1 MGGHDQGG
9 SAAAGHQG
17 RLALVFGITVAILA
31 AEVAGA
37 LASGSLTLLA
47 DAGHMLADA
56 AGIGLSLLA
65 IRFAQRP
72 PSQARTFGYLR
83 LEILAAALN
92 ALLLFAVAV
101 FVIVEAVRRLV
112 HPPAVAS
119 GIMLAFGII
128 ALCGN
133 ACSLLLLR
141 RGQGESLNIR
151 GAFLEVLSDFLGAAA
166 VIAAAV
172 IIGLTGF
179 ERADPI
185 ASLLI
190 ATLII
195 PRTWQLLRQAT
206 DVLLEATP
214 KNVDLEQVRRHMLQ
228 TPGVVDVH
236 DLHAW
241 TITSGVNVLSAH
253 VVVTDEG
260 LAGRVLDQL
269 GGCLADHFDIEHST
283 FQIEPPVTAIM
294 SRSCTGEGHV
304 RSPDLAGGGR
314 AERPLVQ
321 AGRPRRDW
329 PLRYRA

>member
-1 MGGHDQGG
+1 MSGHVHGG
-9 SAAAGHQG
+9 STAAGHIS
-17 RLALVFGITVAILA
+17 RLMIVFGITVVILV

-37 LASGSLTLLA
+37 VASGSLTLLA
-47 DAGHMLADA
+47 DAGHMLTDA
-56 AGIGLSLLA
+56 GGIGLSLLA
-65 IRFAQRP
+65 IHVGQRS

-83 LEILAAALN
+83 LEILAAAFN
-92 ALLLFAVAV
+92 ALLLFAVGI
-101 FVIVEAVRRLV
+101 FVIVEAIRRLI

-151 GAFLEVLSDFLGAAA
+151 GAFLEVLSDFLGAGA
-166 VIAAAV
+166 VIVAAV

-190 ATLII
+190 AALII
-195 PRTWQLLRQAT
+195 PRTWRLLRQAG

-214 KNVDLEQVRRHMLQ
+214 KDVNLADVRRHMLA
-228 TPGVVDVH
+228 TDGVIDVH

-253 VVVTDEG
+253 VVVSDEG
-260 LAGRVLDQL
+260 LGGSVLDLL
-269 GGCLADHFDIEHST
+269 GECLADHFDIEHST
-283 FQIEPPVTAIM
+283 FQIEPP
-294 SRSCTGEGHV
+294 GH
-304 RSPDLAGGGR
+304 
-314 AERPLVQ
+314 
-321 AGRPRRDW
+321 RDHE
-329 PLRYRA
+329 PILHR

>member
-1 MGGHDQGG
+1 MSGHVHGG
-9 SAAAGHQG
+9 SSAAGHKD
-17 RLALVFGITVAILA
+17 RLMIVFGITLAILV

-37 LASGSLTLLA
+37 VASGSLTLLA
-47 DAGHMLADA
+47 DAGHMLTDA
-56 AGIGLSLLA
+56 GGIGLSLLA
-65 IRFAQRP
+65 IHVGQRS

-83 LEILAAALN
+83 LEILAAAFN
-92 ALLLFAVAV
+92 ALLLFAVGI
-101 FVIVEAVRRLV
+101 FVIVEAIRRLI

-151 GAFLEVLSDFLGAAA
+151 GAFLEVLSDFLGAGA
-166 VIAAAV
+166 VIVAAV

-190 ATLII
+190 AALII
-195 PRTWQLLRQAT
+195 PRTWRLLRQAG

-214 KNVDLEQVRRHMLQ
+214 KDVNLADVRRHMMA
-228 TPGVVDVH
+228 TDGVIDVH

-253 VVVTDEG
+253 VVVSDEG
-260 LAGRVLDQL
+260 LGGPVLDQL
-269 GGCLADHFDIEHST
+269 GECLADHFDIEHST
-283 FQIEPPVTAIM
+283 FQIEPP
-294 SRSCTGEGHV
+294 GH
-304 RSPDLAGGGR
+304 
-314 AERPLVQ
+314 
-321 AGRPRRDW
+321 RDHE
-329 PLRYRA
+329 PILHR

>member
-1 MGGHDQGG
+1 
-9 SAAAGHQG
+9 
-17 RLALVFGITVAILA
+17 VFAITVAILV

-37 LASGSLTLLA
+37 VASGSLTLLA

-56 AGIGLSLLA
+56 GGIGLSLLA
-65 IRFAQRP
+65 IHIGQRS

-83 LEILAAALN
+83 LEILAAAFN
-92 ALLLFAVAV
+92 ALLLFAVGI
-101 FVIVEAVRRLV
+101 FVIVEAIRRLI
-112 HPPAVAS
+112 HPPEVAS

-133 ACSLLLLR
+133 ACSLLVLR

-151 GAFLEVLSDFLGAAA
+151 GAFLEVLSDFLGAGA
-166 VIAAAV
+166 VIVAAV

-190 ATLII
+190 AALII
-195 PRTWQLLRQAT
+195 PRTWRLLRQAG

-214 KNVDLEQVRRHMLQ
+214 KDVDLADVRRHMLA
-228 TPGVVDVH
+228 TDGVIDVH

-253 VVVTDEG
+253 VVVSDEG
-260 LAGRVLDQL
+260 LGGPVLDQL
-269 GGCLADHFDIEHST
+269 GECLADHFDIEHST
-283 FQIEPPVTAIM
+283 FQIEPP
-294 SRSCTGEGHV
+294 GH
-304 RSPDLAGGGR
+304 
-314 AERPLVQ
+314 
-321 AGRPRRDW
+321 RDHE
-329 PLRYRA
+329 PILHR

>member
-1 MGGHDQGG
+1 MSTGHSHGG
-9 SAAAGHQG
+9 SVAAGHRG
-17 RLALVFGITVAILA
+17 RLTLVLGITLAILA

-37 LASGSLTLLA
+37 LWSGSLTLLA
-47 DAGHMLADA
+47 DAGHMLMDA
-56 AGIGLSLLA
+56 GGIALALLA
-65 IRFAQRP
+65 ISFGQRS

-101 FVIVEAVRRLV
+101 FVIVEAIRRLI
-112 HPPAVAS
+112 HPPQVAS
-119 GIMLAFGII
+119 GIMLAFGIF

-141 RGQGESLNIR
+141 TGQGESLNIR

-166 VIAAAV
+166 VIVAAAV
-172 IIGLTGF
+172 IEVTGF

-185 ASLLI
+185 ASLAI
-190 ATLII
+190 GVLII

-214 KNVDLEQVRRHMLQ
+214 KDVDLEEIRRHMLA
-228 TPGVVDVH
+228 TRGVIDVH

-253 VVVTDEG
+253 VVVSDEALG
-260 LAGRVLDQL
+260 GPVLDQL

-283 FQIEPPVTAIM
+283 FQIEPP
-294 SRSCTGEGHV
+294 GH
-304 RSPDLAGGGR
+304 
-314 AERPLVQ
+314 
-321 AGRPRRDW
+321 RDHE
-329 PLRYRA
+329 PILHR

>member
-1 MGGHDQGG
+1 MSGHVHGG
-9 SAAAGHQG
+9 SAAAEHKG
-17 RLALVFGITVAILA
+17 RLTVVLGITVAILA

-37 LASGSLTLLA
+37 LVSGSLTLLA
-47 DAGHMLADA
+47 DAGHMLTDA
-56 AGIGLSLLA
+56 GGIGLSLLA
-65 IRFAQRP
+65 IGFGQRS

-83 LEILAAALN
+83 LEILAAAVN
-92 ALLLFAVAV
+92 ALLLFAVGV
-101 FVIVEAVRRLV
+101 FVIVEAIRRLI
-112 HPPAVAS
+112 HPPEVAS

-151 GAFLEVLSDFLGAAA
+151 GAFLEVLSDFLGAGA
-166 VIAAAV
+166 VIVAAV
-172 IIGLTGF
+172 IIAVTGF

-190 ATLII
+190 AALII
-195 PRTWQLLRQAT
+195 PRTWRLLRQAG

-214 KNVDLEQVRRHMLQ
+214 KDVDLDEVRGHMLA
-228 TPGVVDVH
+228 TDGVIDVH

-253 VVVTDEG
+253 VVVSADMPG
-260 LAGRVLDQL
+260 GRVLDQL

-283 FQIEPPVTAIM
+283 FQIEPP
-294 SRSCTGEGHV
+294 GH
-304 RSPDLAGGGR
+304 
-314 AERPLVQ
+314 
-321 AGRPRRDW
+321 RDHE
-329 PLRYRA
+329 PILHR

>member
-1 MGGHDQGG
+1 MSGGHGHGG
-9 SAAAGHQG
+9 SVAVEHKG
-17 RLALVFGITVAILA
+17 RLTLVLGITVAILA

-37 LASGSLTLLA
+37 LWSGSLTLLA
-47 DAGHMLADA
+47 DAGHMLMDA
-56 AGIGLSLLA
+56 GGIALALLA
-65 IRFAQRP
+65 IRFGRRS

-101 FVIVEAVRRLV
+101 FVIVEAVRRLI
-112 HPPAVAS
+112 HPPEVAS
-119 GIMLAFGII
+119 GIMLGFGIA

-172 IIGLTGF
+172 VIAVTGF
-179 ERADPI
+179 ELADPI

-190 ATLII
+190 GVLII

-214 KNVDLEQVRRHMLQ
+214 KNVDLGEVRRHMLA
-228 TPGVVDVH
+228 THGVIDVH

-253 VVVTDEG
+253 VVVDAEG
-260 LAGRVLDQL
+260 LGGPVLDQL
-269 GGCLADHFDIEHST
+269 GECLSDHFDIEHST
-283 FQIEPPVTAIM
+283 FQIEPP
-294 SRSCTGEGHV
+294 GH
-304 RSPDLAGGGR
+304 
-314 AERPLVQ
+314 
-321 AGRPRRDW
+321 RDHE
-329 PLRYRA
+329 PILHR

>member
-1 MGGHDQGG
+1 MGAGPGHSG
-9 SAAAGHQG
+9 SAAVAHKG
-17 RLALVFGITVAILA
+17 RLRLVLAITLAILA
-31 AEVAGA
+31 AEVTGA
-37 LASGSLTLLA
+37 LLSGSLTLLA
-47 DAGHMLADA
+47 DAGHMLMDA
-56 AGIGLSLLA
+56 GGITLALLA
-65 IRFAQRP
+65 ISFGQRS
-72 PSQARTFGYLR
+72 PSQARTFGGLR

-92 ALLLFAVAV
+92 ALLLFAVSV
-101 FVIVEAVRRLV
+101 FVIAEAVRRLI
-112 HPPAVAS
+112 HPPEVAS
-119 GIMLAFGII
+119 GIMLVFGII

-141 RGQGESLNIR
+141 HGQGESLNIR

-172 IIGLTGF
+172 IIAVTGF

-190 ATLII
+190 GAMII

-214 KNVDLEQVRRHMLQ
+214 KNVDLDDVRRHMLE
-228 TPGVVDVH
+228 TRGVIDVH

-253 VVVTDEG
+253 VVVTGEAASG
-260 LAGRVLDQL
+260 PVLDQL

-283 FQIEPPVTAIM
+283 FQIEPP
-294 SRSCTGEGHV
+294 GH
-304 RSPDLAGGGR
+304 
-314 AERPLVQ
+314 
-321 AGRPRRDW
+321 RDHE
-329 PLRYRA
+329 PILHR

>member
-1 MGGHDQGG
+1 MGTGHGHSG
-9 SAAAGHQG
+9 SAAVAHKG
-17 RLALVFGITVAILA
+17 RLRLVLAIALAILA
-31 AEVAGA
+31 AEVTGA
-37 LASGSLTLLA
+37 LLSGSLTLLA
-47 DAGHMLADA
+47 DAGHMLMDAD
-56 AGIGLSLLA
+56 GITLALLA
-65 IRFAQRP
+65 ISFGQRS

-92 ALLLFAVAV
+92 ALLLFAVSV
-101 FVIVEAVRRLV
+101 FVIAEAVRRLI
-112 HPPAVAS
+112 HPPEVAS
-119 GIMLAFGII
+119 GIMLVFGIV

-141 RGQGESLNIR
+141 HGQGESLNIR

-172 IIGLTGF
+172 IIAVTGF

-190 ATLII
+190 GAMII

-206 DVLLEATP
+206 GVLLEATP
-214 KNVDLEQVRRHMLQ
+214 KNVDLDEVRRHMLE
-228 TPGVVDVH
+228 TRGVIDVH

-253 VVVTDEG
+253 VVVTGEAASG
-260 LAGRVLDQL
+260 PVLDQL

-283 FQIEPPVTAIM
+283 FQIEPP
-294 SRSCTGEGHV
+294 GH
-304 RSPDLAGGGR
+304 
-314 AERPLVQ
+314 
-321 AGRPRRDW
+321 RDHE
-329 PLRYRA
+329 PILHR

>member
-1 MGGHDQGG
+1 
-9 SAAAGHQG
+9 
-17 RLALVFGITVAILA
+17 LA

-37 LASGSLTLLA
+37 LWSGSLTLLA
-47 DAGHMLADA
+47 DAGHMLTDA
-56 AGIGLSLLA
+56 GGIGLSLLA
-65 IRFAQRP
+65 IHFGQRS

-92 ALLLFAVAV
+92 ALLLFAIGI
-101 FVIVEAVRRLV
+101 FVIVEAVRRLI
-112 HPPAVAS
+112 HPPEVAS
-119 GIMLAFGII
+119 GIMLTFGII

-166 VIAAAV
+166 VIVAAV

-179 ERADPI
+179 QRADPI

-190 ATLII
+190 AALII
-195 PRTWQLLRQAT
+195 PRTWRLLRQAG

-214 KNVDLEQVRRHMLQ
+214 QDVDLDEVRRHMLE
-228 TPGVVDVH
+228 TDRVIDVH

-253 VVVTDEG
+253 VVVDDEALG
-260 LAGRVLDQL
+260 GQVLDHL
-269 GGCLADHFDIEHST
+269 SGCLADHFDIEHST
-283 FQIEPPVTAIM
+283 FQIEPP
-294 SRSCTGEGHV
+294 GH
-304 RSPDLAGGGR
+304 
-314 AERPLVQ
+314 
-321 AGRPRRDW
+321 RDHE
-329 PLRYRA
+329 PILHR

>member
-1 MGGHDQGG
+1 MGAGPGHSG
-9 SAAAGHQG
+9 SAAVAHKG
-17 RLALVFGITVAILA
+17 RLRLVLAITLAILA
-31 AEVAGA
+31 AEVTGA
-37 LASGSLTLLA
+37 LLSGSLTLLA
-47 DAGHMLADA
+47 DAGHMLMDA
-56 AGIGLSLLA
+56 VGITLALLA
-65 IRFAQRP
+65 ISFGQRS
-72 PSQARTFGYLR
+72 PSQARTFGDLR

-92 ALLLFAVAV
+92 ALLLFAVSV
-101 FVIVEAVRRLV
+101 FVIAEAVRRLI

-119 GIMLAFGII
+119 GIMLAFGIV

-141 RGQGESLNIR
+141 HGQGESLNIR

-172 IIGLTGF
+172 IIAVTGF

-190 ATLII
+190 GAMII

-214 KNVDLEQVRRHMLQ
+214 KNVDIDDVRRHMLE
-228 TPGVVDVH
+228 TRGVIDVH

-253 VVVTDEG
+253 VVVTGEAASG
-260 LAGRVLDQL
+260 PVLDQL

-283 FQIEPPVTAIM
+283 FQIEPP
-294 SRSCTGEGHV
+294 GH
-304 RSPDLAGGGR
+304 
-314 AERPLVQ
+314 
-321 AGRPRRDW
+321 RDHE
-329 PLRYRA
+329 PILHR

>member
-1 MGGHDQGG
+1 MGGGHGHGG
-9 SAAAGHQG
+9 SAAAQHKG
-17 RLALVFGITVAILA
+17 RLKLVFGITVAILV

-37 LASGSLTLLA
+37 RASGSLALLA
-47 DAGHMLADA
+47 DAGHMLMDA
-56 AGIGLSLLA
+56 GGIALALLA
-65 IRFAQRP
+65 ISFGQRS

-101 FVIVEAVRRLV
+101 FVIVEAVRRLI

-119 GIMLAFGII
+119 GIMLIFGIV

-141 RGQGESLNIR
+141 HGQGESLNVR

-166 VIAAAV
+166 VIVAAVVIAAA
-172 IIGLTGF
+172 GF

-185 ASLLI
+185 ASLVI
-190 ATLII
+190 GVLII

-206 DVLLEATP
+206 DVPLEATP
-214 KNVDLEQVRRHMLQ
+214 KNVDLGEVRRHMLA
-228 TPGVVDVH
+228 THGVVDVH

-253 VVVTDEG
+253 VVVRAEG
-260 LAGRVLDQL
+260 LSGLVLDQL
-269 GGCLADHFDIEHST
+269 GGCLSDHFDIEHST
-283 FQIEPPVTAIM
+283 FQIEPP
-294 SRSCTGEGHV
+294 GH
-304 RSPDLAGGGR
+304 
-314 AERPLVQ
+314 
-321 AGRPRRDW
+321 RDHE
-329 PLRYRA
+329 PILHR

>member
-1 MGGHDQGG
+1 V
-9 SAAAGHQG
+9 AAEHKG
-17 RLALVFGITVAILA
+17 RLTVVLAITVAILA
-31 AEVAGA
+31 AEVAGG
-37 LASGSLTLLA
+37 LVSGSLTLLA
-47 DAGHMLADA
+47 DAGHMLTDA
-56 AGIGLSLLA
+56 GGIGLSLLA
-65 IRFAQRP
+65 ISFAQRS

-83 LEILAAALN
+83 LEILAAAVN
-92 ALLLFAVAV
+92 ALLLFAVGV
-101 FVIVEAVRRLV
+101 FVIAEAIRRPI
-112 HPPAVAS
+112 HPPEVAS

-166 VIAAAV
+166 VIVAAV

-190 ATLII
+190 AALII
-195 PRTWQLLRQAT
+195 PRTWRLLRQAG

-214 KNVDLEQVRRHMLQ
+214 KDVDLDEVRGHMLA
-228 TPGVVDVH
+228 TDGVIDVH

-253 VVVTDEG
+253 VVVTDEA
-260 LAGRVLDQL
+260 LAGPVLDQL

-283 FQIEPPVTAIM
+283 FQIEPP
-294 SRSCTGEGHV
+294 GH
-304 RSPDLAGGGR
+304 
-314 AERPLVQ
+314 
-321 AGRPRRDW
+321 RDHE
-329 PLRYRA
+329 PILHR

>member
-1 MGGHDQGG
+1 MATGRGHGG
-9 SAAAGHQG
+9 SVAAGHRG
-17 RLALVFGITVAILA
+17 RLTLVLAITLAILA

-37 LASGSLTLLA
+37 LLSGSLTLLA
-47 DAGHMLADA
+47 DAGHMLMDA
-56 AGIGLSLLA
+56 GGIALALLA
-65 IRFAQRP
+65 ISFGQRS

-101 FVIVEAVRRLV
+101 FVIVEAIRRLI
-112 HPPAVAS
+112 HPPQVSS
-119 GIMLAFGII
+119 GIMLAFGIF
-128 ALCGN
+128 ALGGN

-141 RGQGESLNIR
+141 TGQGESLNLR

-166 VIAAAV
+166 VIVAAAV
-172 IIGLTGF
+172 IEVTGF

-185 ASLLI
+185 ASLAI
-190 ATLII
+190 GVLII

-214 KNVDLEQVRRHMLQ
+214 KDVDLDEVRRHMLA
-228 TPGVVDVH
+228 TRGVIDVH

-253 VVVTDEG
+253 VVVSDAG
-260 LAGRVLDQL
+260 LGGLVLDQL

-283 FQIEPPVTAIM
+283 FQIEPP
-294 SRSCTGEGHV
+294 GH
-304 RSPDLAGGGR
+304 
-314 AERPLVQ
+314 
-321 AGRPRRDW
+321 RDHE
-329 PLRYRA
+329 PILHR

>member
-1 MGGHDQGG
+1 MGAGPGHSG
-9 SAAAGHQG
+9 SAAVAHKG
-17 RLALVFGITVAILA
+17 RLRLVLAITLAILA
-31 AEVAGA
+31 AEVTGA
-37 LASGSLTLLA
+37 LLSGSLTLLA
-47 DAGHMLADA
+47 DAGHMLMDA
-56 AGIGLSLLA
+56 GGITLALLA
-65 IRFAQRP
+65 ISFGQRS
-72 PSQARTFGYLR
+72 PSQARTFGDLR

-92 ALLLFAVAV
+92 ALLLFAVSV
-101 FVIVEAVRRLV
+101 FVIAEAVRRLI
-112 HPPAVAS
+112 HPPEVAS
-119 GIMLAFGII
+119 GIMLVFGII

-141 RGQGESLNIR
+141 HGQGESLNIR

-172 IIGLTGF
+172 IIEVTGF

-190 ATLII
+190 GAMII

-214 KNVDLEQVRRHMLQ
+214 KNVDLDDVRRHMLE
-228 TPGVVDVH
+228 TRGVIDVH

-253 VVVTDEG
+253 VVVTGEAASG
-260 LAGRVLDQL
+260 PVLDQL

-283 FQIEPPVTAIM
+283 FQIEPP
-294 SRSCTGEGHV
+294 GH
-304 RSPDLAGGGR
+304 
-314 AERPLVQ
+314 
-321 AGRPRRDW
+321 RDHE
-329 PLRYRA
+329 PILHR

>member
-1 MGGHDQGG
+1 MDGGHAPGG
-9 SAAAGHQG
+9 SAAAEHKG
-17 RLALVFGITVAILA
+17 RLTVVLGITVTILA

-37 LASGSLTLLA
+37 LISGSLTLLA
-47 DAGHMLADA
+47 DAGHMLTDA
-56 AGIGLSLLA
+56 GGIGLSLLA
-65 IRFAQRP
+65 ITFGQRS

-83 LEILAAALN
+83 LEILAAAFN
-92 ALLLFAVAV
+92 ALLLFAVGV
-101 FVIVEAVRRLV
+101 FVIVEAVRRLI

-119 GIMLAFGII
+119 GVMLAFGIV

-166 VIAAAV
+166 VIVAAV
-172 IIGLTGF
+172 VIAVTGF

-190 ATLII
+190 AAMII

-214 KNVDLEQVRRHMLQ
+214 KDVDLEEVRRHMLE
-228 TPGVVDVH
+228 THGVIDVH

-253 VVVTDEG
+253 VVVSGDRLG
-260 LAGRVLDQL
+260 GPVLDQL

-283 FQIEPPVTAIM
+283 FQIEPP
-294 SRSCTGEGHV
+294 GH
-304 RSPDLAGGGR
+304 
-314 AERPLVQ
+314 
-321 AGRPRRDW
+321 RDHE
-329 PLRYRA
+329 PILHR